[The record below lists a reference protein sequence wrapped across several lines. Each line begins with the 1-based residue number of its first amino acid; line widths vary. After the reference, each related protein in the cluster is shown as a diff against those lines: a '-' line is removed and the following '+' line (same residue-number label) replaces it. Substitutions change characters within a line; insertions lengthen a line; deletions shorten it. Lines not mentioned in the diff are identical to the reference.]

1 MRAALA
7 ERQRALVERLLG
19 RPQASDAGLLG
30 LDGVG
35 LERGLRA
42 YRSNAQALA
51 DKSLGAVFVRVRQV
65 LGEASFAA
73 MAWSFWRRYP
83 PQSGDL
89 GEWGEALP
97 AFLAEQDG
105 MAPWLC
111 DLARLEWAAH
121 GTERAADSELDAP
134 SLELLG
140 TLEPA
145 QLSLQM
151 RPGLQLLRVLP
162 QAWWWWRGQ
171 EGREGQEGQE
181 GYEPAAAD
189 AEPVA
194 IVLARKVWRAEA
206 QGLQAGAWALMS
218 ALLAGADLE
227 QALQQAFAAEA
238 EFDFS
243 NWLQAALL
251 NGWLRAATRHR
262 RA

>member
-1 MRAALA
+1 MSDALA
-7 ERQRALVERLLG
+7 ERQQALVDHLLG
-19 RPQASDAGLLG
+19 REQASECGILG
-30 LDGVG
+30 MDGVG

-51 DKSLGAVFVRVRQV
+51 DKSLGALFVRIRQV

-89 GEWGEALP
+89 GLWGEALP

-105 MAPWLC
+105 MEPWLC

-121 GTERAADSELDAP
+121 CTERAADSALDAA
-134 SLELLG
+134 SLELLS
-140 TLEPA
+140 TQEPA

-151 RPGLQLLRVLP
+151 RPGVQLLWVLP
-162 QAWWWWRGQ
+162 QAWGWWLGQ
-171 EGREGQEGQE
+171 QPDAAG
-181 GYEPAAAD
+181 GYDE
-189 AEPVA
+189 EPVA
-194 IVLARKVWRAEA
+194 VVLARRVWRAEA
-206 QGLQAGAWALMS
+206 HRLSAGAWALLS

-227 QALQQAFAAEA
+227 QALQQALAAETA
-238 EFDFS
+238 FDFS

-251 NGWLRAATRHR
+251 NGWLQAAKCRL
-262 RA
+262 A